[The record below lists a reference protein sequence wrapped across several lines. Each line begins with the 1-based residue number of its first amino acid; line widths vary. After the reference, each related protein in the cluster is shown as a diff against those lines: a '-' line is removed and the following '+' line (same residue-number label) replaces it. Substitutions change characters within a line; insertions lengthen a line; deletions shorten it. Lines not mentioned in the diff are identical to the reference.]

1 MKYVIIAIF
10 ALSISIAL
18 PIFIIFL
25 LEKKKNKKYKAWIK
39 IIVTIISSLALI
51 IVIAC
56 SYLGVFYRATDDAL
70 EYLNNDSNID
80 IYDESDYY
88 FLDNKENDKNVIIFY
103 PGGKVEESAYL
114 PLMHNI
120 AENNIDIYIIKMPF
134 HFALF
139 GINKANKVLEKT
151 KYQNVYLMGHSL
163 GGTAVSSYLSNTSNT
178 IKGIIFLASYPTK
191 KIDDNISSLS
201 IYGTN
206 DLVLNRKEYQNN
218 KNLLSKNN
226 TEIIIEGGN
235 HSYFGNY
242 GDQNNDGIASITR
255 FKQQE
260 IAKNSIL
267 KYISTN

>member
-1 MKYVIIAIF
+1 MKFVVIAIF
-10 ALSISIAL
+10 VFAISLAL
-18 PIFIIFL
+18 PIFIIYLF
-25 LEKKKNKKYKAWIK
+25 ERKRNKKYKMGIK
-39 IIVTIISSLALI
+39 ILISIISSI
-51 IVIAC
+51 ILMITVTC
-56 SYLGVFYRATDDAL
+56 SYLGIFYRATDDAL

-139 GINKANKVLEKT
+139 GINKANMVLENT
-151 KYQNVYLMGHSL
+151 SYENVYLMGHSL
-163 GGTAVSSYLSNTSNT
+163 GGTAISSYLSNTSNT

-206 DLVLNRKEYQNN
+206 DLVLNKKEYQNN
-218 KNLLSKNN
+218 KSLLPKNN
-226 TEIIIEGGN
+226 TEIVIEGGN
-235 HSYFGNY
+235 HCYFGNY
-242 GDQNNDGIASITR
+242 GDQNNDGISTISRIEQQRITKDSIIKFIGT
-255 FKQQE
+255 
-260 IAKNSIL
+260 
-267 KYISTN
+267 